1 MFFPPAKVEQ
11 QCSWCDT
18 IRRNFFILYYYIM
31 KAVEVETYDPK
42 MFQAIMTIVI
52 KNEHGEYAVLLKDL
66 CESIN
71 VDVKAVNKMLELN
84 YIALRSDNIPH
95 FELSLI
101 DHGSDWK
108 YIQNG
113 EQRKLT
119 EDDKYIITLENADA
133 LPFALL
139 DIQRDSSIN
148 TDFEERFAVIL
159 GATVKDCLMNASKFE
174 K

>member
-1 MFFPPAKVEQ
+1 MFMVRYHQAEL
-11 QCSWCDT
+11 
-18 IRRNFFILYYYIM
+18 FIPNYYIM
-31 KAVEVETYDPK
+31 KSVEVETYNPD

-71 VDVKAVNKMLELN
+71 VDVKAVNRMLELN
-84 YIALRSDNIPH
+84 YIALRNDNIPH

-101 DHGSDWK
+101 DQGSDWK

-119 EDDKYIITLENADA
+119 EDDKYVITLENVDA
-133 LPFALL
+133 LQYALL
-139 DIQRDSSIN
+139 DIIREPTIN

-174 K
+174 R

>member
-18 IRRNFFILYYYIM
+18 IRRNFFLINYYIM
-31 KAVEVETYDPK
+31 KAVEVETYNPD

-52 KNEHGEYAVLLKDL
+52 KNEHGVYAVLLKDL
-66 CESIN
+66 CEMIK
-71 VDVKAVNKMLELN
+71 VDVKAVNKMLELKH
-84 YIALRSDNIPH
+84 IALRSDNIPH

-101 DHGSDWK
+101 DQESDWK

-119 EDDKYIITLENADA
+119 EDDKYVITLENADA
-133 LPFALL
+133 LQYALL
-139 DIQRDSSIN
+139 DIIKDPSIN

-159 GATVKDCLMNASKFE
+159 GATVKDCLTNASKFE